1 MTNRRTIIV
10 AAWILAGLFGL
21 AGVANLALGEPAG
34 IVAGVS
40 ALAFGATAAVTAAL
54 FIAAGGWSRDEAPG
68 LDSDQRVRVQRPQRT
83 REPH

>member
-10 AAWILAGLFGL
+10 AAWVLAGLFGL

-40 ALAFGATAAVTAAL
+40 ALAFGVAAAVTASL
-54 FIAAGGWSRDEAPG
+54 FIAAGGWTRDEAPG
-68 LDSDQRVRVQRPQRT
+68 LDSDQHLRVPQRA
-83 REPH
+83 RGRQ

>member
-21 AGVANLALGEPAG
+21 AGVANFALGEPAG

-54 FIAAGGWSRDEAPG
+54 FIAAGGWTRDEAPG
-68 LDSDQRVRVQRPQRT
+68 LDSEPRVRVPQRA
-83 REPH
+83 RERQ

>member
-34 IVAGVS
+34 IVAGIS

-54 FIAAGGWSRDEAPG
+54 FIAAGGWSQDEAQG
-68 LDSDQRVRVQRPQRT
+68 LDSDQRVRVPQRA
-83 REPH
+83 RERR